1 MISPWS
7 HYEGKTPIESLT
19 NHGARPTYWNS
30 MCPMGQALQHPAATV
45 LEEWAQF
52 GCPTRTGKP
61 WTKEEMWEAVACG
74 PHRLSI
80 SPKAIAHF
88 KEEAAEKVRTNQARL
103 MLWDDIKYNP
113 PKELKI
119 SPIAEIPHK
128 LKTSN

>member
-1 MISPWS
+1 
-7 HYEGKTPIESLT
+7 
-19 NHGARPTYWNS
+19 
-30 MCPMGQALQHPAATV
+30 MGQALQHPAATV